1 SERVSIQ
8 LIPLPVFPITMPS
21 RDESFKNA
29 QSLLEQEK
37 VDDAFEAIH
46 SFVEDKE
53 TELSP
58 FEMEITANVLSEIV
72 TSSEFGDKKKAA
84 CNETIDILEGIK
96 LVKDA
101 DWINCYAE
109 ILYES
114 FSKMNRCARDEERN
128 NAWCRLKELY
138 IEVLMMARKIWKDK
152 NHPERLQIYL
162 KLAKLSKSYLDVAD
176 EETMNMCTEA
186 AKEAKFMGKG
196 AMEDDEWKDAK
207 KAIEDI
213 NKNCGDALHEKQLLA
228 DDSD

>member
-1 SERVSIQ
+1 
-8 LIPLPVFPITMPS
+8 MAS
-21 RDESFKNA
+21 RQDSFKNA

-37 VDDAFEAIH
+37 VQEAFDAIQPFTTDKT
-46 SFVEDKE
+46 VEY
-53 TELSP
+53 SP
-58 FEMEITANVLSEIV
+58 FEMETLANVLSEKV
-72 TSSEFGDKKKAA
+72 TSSEFGDEKKAA
-84 CNETIDILEGIK
+84 CSAAIDILDGVK

-101 DWINCYAE
+101 VWLNCYSE

-114 FSKMNRCARDEERN
+114 FSKMNRCAREEERE

-162 KLAKLSKSYLDVAD
+162 KLAKLCKSYLDVAD

-196 AMEDDEWKDAK
+196 AMEDDDWRDAN

-213 NKNCGDALHEKQLLA
+213 KKHCSDALHEKELLA
-228 DDSD
+228 DNSDVE